1 MTTRG
6 SVVSCSGR
14 RGLTFQRCV
23 VLDSKTTDRFLSGK
37 DLPFSRKLQAWEVI
51 TSHNSLSVKDFYV
64 QTHVATFCLWVCET
78 STQTTT
84 VGCGP
89 FSATAP
95 SSRALSN
102 SFAGDGSA
110 GIEFESIPPLHCHHP
125 VQVKVAPH
133 QEGCSRLSNALP
145 PSFPPRWHAA
155 AGVNFWNRLPDHAF
169 PCLKPLLPG
178 SYHTFKLF
186 SLLICFI

>member
-64 QTHVATFCLWVCET
+64 QTHVATFCL
-78 STQTTT
+78 
-84 VGCGP
+84 
-89 FSATAP
+89 
-95 SSRALSN
+95 
-102 SFAGDGSA
+102 
-110 GIEFESIPPLHCHHP
+110 
-125 VQVKVAPH
+125 
-133 QEGCSRLSNALP
+133 
-145 PSFPPRWHAA
+145 
-155 AGVNFWNRLPDHAF
+155 
-169 PCLKPLLPG
+169 
-178 SYHTFKLF
+178 
-186 SLLICFI
+186 